1 LPHRRPL
8 PLSLATPVRFQT
20 RIQDFPQLLFRV
32 ILDGTMVA
40 LSHRRK
46 RALVG
51 AAAIP
56 AITPVTI
63 HGRRERGGSR
73 RARREVDL
81 NAAARGAEIRN
92 GGGEKASSV

>member
-1 LPHRRPL
+1 
-8 PLSLATPVRFQT
+8 LSLATPVRFQRT
-20 RIQDFPQLLFRV
+20 SIQDFPQLLFRI
-32 ILDGTMVA
+32 ILDGTVVA

-63 HGRRERGGSR
+63 HGRRERGSSR
-73 RARREVDL
+73 RARGEVDL
-81 NAAARGAEIRN
+81 SAAARGAKIQN
-92 GGGEKASSV
+92 GGGEEVSAV